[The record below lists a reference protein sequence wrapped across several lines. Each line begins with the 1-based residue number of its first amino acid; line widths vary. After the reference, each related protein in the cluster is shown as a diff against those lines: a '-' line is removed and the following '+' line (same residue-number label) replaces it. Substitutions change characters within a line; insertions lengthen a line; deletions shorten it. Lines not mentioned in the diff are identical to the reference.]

1 MNRFLIPVFLALFL
15 LTTSTTSGQNLQTN
29 TNLDKVKQSQ
39 IFDKN
44 YQLSPTQNQWTF
56 IKLDTRNGK
65 MWQVQWGFSE
75 KDRMESTLNGVS
87 LVLESEESVGRFKL
101 YNTNNMWNFIL
112 LDQLMG
118 QTYQVQWSFTPSER
132 FVKPIF

>member
-1 MNRFLIPVFLALFL
+1 MNRYLIPLVLALFL

-44 YQLSPTQNQWTF
+44 YQLSPTQNQWTC

-101 YNTNNMWNFIL
+101 YNTNNMWNFIS

>member
-1 MNRFLIPVFLALFL
+1 MNRFLIPLVLALFP

-101 YNTNNMWNFIL
+101 YNTDNMWNFIL

>member
-1 MNRFLIPVFLALFL
+1 MNRYLIPLVLALFH

-101 YNTNNMWNFIL
+101 YNTDNMWNFIL

>member
-101 YNTNNMWNFIL
+101 YNTDNMWNFIL

>member
-1 MNRFLIPVFLALFL
+1 MNRFLILLVLALFI

-101 YNTNNMWNFIL
+101 YNTDNMWNFIL
-112 LDQLMG
+112 LDQLIG

>member
-101 YNTNNMWNFIL
+101 YNTDNMWNFIL
-112 LDQLMG
+112 LDQLIG

>member
-1 MNRFLIPVFLALFL
+1 MNRFLIPVVLALFL
-15 LTTSTTSGQNLQTN
+15 LTTSTNFGQNLKPN

-39 IFDKN
+39 TFDKN
-44 YQLSPTQNQWTF
+44 YQLFPTKNQWTF

-65 MWQVQWGFSE
+65 MWQVQWGLIE
-75 KDRMESTLNGVS
+75 KDRFESTLNGVS
-87 LVLESEESVGRFKL
+87 LVLESDESVGRFTL
-101 YNTNNMWNFIL
+101 HNTENMWNFIL